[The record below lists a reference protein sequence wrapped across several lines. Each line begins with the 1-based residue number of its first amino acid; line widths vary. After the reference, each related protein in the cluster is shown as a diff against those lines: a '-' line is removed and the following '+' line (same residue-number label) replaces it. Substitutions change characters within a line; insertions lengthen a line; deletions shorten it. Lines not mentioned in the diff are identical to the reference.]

1 MNTLAMVLF
10 FIGLFWVVPL
20 TFYALFMFETGRM
33 LKERIIGLSA
43 LFFLAAAV
51 AKYLS

>member
-1 MNTLAMVLF
+1 MVLF
-10 FIGLFWVVPL
+10 FIGLFWVATL
-20 TFYALFMFETGRM
+20 TFYALFMFETHK